1 RRARMGPDYGRYR
14 DDYLAARAAK
24 DDFAAAF
31 YLRLVPPAGRKVLVA
46 RADVDALGPLSV
58 LARMHLGQG
67 GRPSLALPL
76 LIEIAKVKKAKLGP
90 DDPDT
95 LEVLN
100 QLGVLHWRLGQ
111 FDKSI
116 PVFEEIVEVR
126 RVKFGRDDPQ
136 TLNDMAN
143 LGVNYK
149 DAGRLKEAIP
159 LLEEVIQGTKK
170 APALGWVPNQLFDA
184 LLRVDDA
191 TAAK

>member
-1 RRARMGPDYGRYR
+1 
-14 DDYLAARAAK
+14 
-24 DDFAAAF
+24 
-31 YLRLVPPAGRKVLVA
+31 
-46 RADVDALGPLSV
+46 
-58 LARMHLGQG
+58 
-67 GRPSLALPL
+67 
-76 LIEIAKVKKAKLGP
+76 
-90 DDPDT
+90 
-95 LEVLN
+95 
-100 QLGVLHWRLGQ
+100 GQ

-170 APALGWVPNQLFDA
+170 APALGWVPHQLFDA
-184 LLRVDDA
+184 LFRADAA
-191 TAAK
+191 TAPKHLAAVIPSLRADLGENHPTTLVAMNNRGYALARSRQFTEAEATLTETIERQVRAFGEGNMLLLQTRTNLGEL